1 MWACAI
7 RMELRVPGA
16 QSLKEKRALL
26 RPHVERV
33 RRMASLSVAEVD
45 GHDYWQRATIGVAIV
60 APDAAHL
67 GSLVD
72 RVRRYFDSQV
82 DIELVD
88 LAISYL
94 EDPS

>member
-1 MWACAI
+1 VWACAI
-7 RMELRVPGA
+7 RMELRIPGA

-26 RPHVERV
+26 RPHVERL
-33 RRMASLSVAEVD
+33 RRLASISVAEVD
-45 GHDYWQRATIGVAIV
+45 GHDYWQRSTLGVAIV
-60 APDAAHL
+60 APDAGHL
-67 GSLVD
+67 DSLID

-94 EDPS
+94 EDS